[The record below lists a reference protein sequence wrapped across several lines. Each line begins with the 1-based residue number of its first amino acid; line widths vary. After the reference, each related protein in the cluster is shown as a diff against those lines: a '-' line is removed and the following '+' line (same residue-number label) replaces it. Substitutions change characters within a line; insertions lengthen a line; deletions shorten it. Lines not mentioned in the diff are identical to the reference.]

1 MCPLRVILLFLS
13 AMLAGYF
20 AFKAVQS
27 DGDSSI
33 LNLSEDEQAEQAVEE
48 TSLLTKVSTGI
59 SSGFWV
65 MIDMLSGRY
74 LYQNLKGQAA
84 APAPAPAKADEL
96 NEAS

>member
-20 AFKAVQS
+20 AFKSVRS
-27 DGDSSI
+27 EGDSSI
-33 LNLSEDEQAEQAVEE
+33 LDLSEDEADQAIEE
-48 TSLLTKVSTGI
+48 TGFLTKVSTGV

-74 LYQNLKGQAA
+74 LYQNLKGQTQ
-84 APAPAPAKADEL
+84 AKGDEL
-96 NEAS
+96 VEAS

>member
-20 AFKAVQS
+20 AFKSVQS
-27 DGDSSI
+27 DGDSSV
-33 LNLSEDEQAEQAVEE
+33 LNLSEDEAEQVIEE
-48 TSLLTKVSTGI
+48 TSLLTKVSTGL

-74 LYQNLKGQAA
+74 LYQNLKGQA
-84 APAPAPAKADEL
+84 PAKVDEL
-96 NEAS
+96 NETSSAH